1 MPSMVMVMVMISVL
15 LFAFARFFQNQEQR
29 QTPTPK
35 EVEVGAPSIF
45 AHCACKIS
53 SDRHFRVKQSLAHHL
68 SLSLAHHSRVGLVA
82 RPSLTLT
89 VCHHPWQVAA
99 KPHCFLFSPT
109 HTPSC
114 WHSFKLSL
122 LFFQPSPQ
130 STGLH
135 CTWDLGCITKY

>member
-1 MPSMVMVMVMISVL
+1 MVVCVVVRIRKIFSESRTTPERSRSGRAVYFRALCLQNL
-15 LFAFARFFQNQEQR
+15 LRYL
-29 QTPTPK
+29 
-35 EVEVGAPSIF
+35 
-45 AHCACKIS
+45 
-53 SDRHFRVKQSLAHHL
+53 DLRVKQSLAHHL

-114 WHSFKLSL
+114 WHSFKLGL

-130 STGLH
+130 STDLH